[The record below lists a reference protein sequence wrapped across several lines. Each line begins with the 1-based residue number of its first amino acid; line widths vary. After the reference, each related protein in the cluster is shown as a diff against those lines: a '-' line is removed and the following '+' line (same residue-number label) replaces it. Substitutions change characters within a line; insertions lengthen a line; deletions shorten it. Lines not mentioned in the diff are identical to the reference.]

1 MNAKLT
7 KDTKAIVIHAMRHAE
22 INGNLF
28 TSVKVFLYEGYGKER
43 RFTIRYHY
51 CYGSQHVT
59 DVAVAL
65 GLEHE
70 DALRDFCAKHDIAL
84 HTILEYASKQE
95 AEEWGHD

>member
-7 KDTKAIVIHAMRHAE
+7 KETKAIVIHAMRHAE

-28 TSVKVFLYEGYGKER
+28 TSVKVFLYEGYGKEK

-65 GLEHE
+65 GLAHE
-70 DALRDFCAKHDIAL
+70 GVLRDYCKDNDIAL
-84 HTILEYASKQE
+84 HIILEYASKQE
-95 AEEWGHD
+95 AEEWGI

>member
-1 MNAKLT
+1 MSISRE
-7 KDTKAIVIHAMRHAE
+7 TKAIVIHAMRHAE

-59 DVAVAL
+59 DAAIAL
-65 GLEHE
+65 GLADE
-70 DALRDFCAKHDIAL
+70 DALYKFCEANDIAL
-84 HTILEYASKQE
+84 HKILEYAPKRE
-95 AEEWGHD
+95 AEEWGND